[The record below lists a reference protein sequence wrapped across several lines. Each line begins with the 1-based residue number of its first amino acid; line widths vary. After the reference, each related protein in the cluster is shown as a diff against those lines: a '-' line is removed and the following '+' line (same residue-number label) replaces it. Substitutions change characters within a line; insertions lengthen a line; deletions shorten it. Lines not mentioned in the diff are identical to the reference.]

1 MRLNDIAIF
10 DYGAGNLY
18 SLKCSL
24 ERNGATKVSV
34 IKSLKNI
41 HKHDGLILP
50 GVGNFDPAI
59 RSIQPYRRD
68 FNNLL
73 EKNFHIILIFLLIE
87 ILFNNI

>member
-1 MRLNDIAIF
+1 LNDIAIF

-24 ERNGATKVSV
+24 ERNGATKVSI
-34 IKSLKNI
+34 IKSLKNM

-59 RSIQPYRRD
+59 RSIQLYRND
-68 FNNLL
+68 FDNLF
-73 EKNFHIILIFLLIE
+73 EKTFLFLV
-87 ILFNNI
+87 FV

>member
-1 MRLNDIAIF
+1 MILNEIAIF

-24 ERNGATKVSV
+24 ERNGATKVSI
-34 IKSLKNI
+34 IKSLKNM

-59 RSIQPYRRD
+59 QSIQPYRND
-68 FNNLL
+68 FDDSVCKKLSYSWYLSRNGNV
-73 EKNFHIILIFLLIE
+73 I
-87 ILFNNI
+87 

>member
-1 MRLNDIAIF
+1 VRLNDIAIF
-10 DYGAGNLY
+10 DFGAGNLY

-34 IKSLKNI
+34 IKSLKSI

-59 RSIQPYRRD
+59 RSIQPYRSD

-73 EKNFHIILIFLLIE
+73 EKNFPILGICIGM
-87 ILFNNI
+87 